1 MRVCAYP
8 AHPARWLGG
17 GAPSFFRMDGG
28 WSIHY
33 AKLLTFYALNIL
45 LGVKAVVA
53 KLDVALVMTL
63 LAKFRN

>member
-1 MRVCAYP
+1 M
-8 AHPARWLGG
+8 GG
-17 GAPSFFRMDGG
+17 GWPIYD
-28 WSIHY
+28 
-33 AKLLTFYALNIL
+33 AKSLIFYALNIL